1 LFKQNANNSIKNKI
15 KTTSINTILL
25 FFSIY
30 LCFGILEITSFCI
43 LAFKQNVLKTS
54 VKADMN
60 FLYNAGLPRIFKP
73 IGYNAESPGPWP
85 LLMSSSPAYKNDRWA
100 NDFWRY
106 EHRRYQIID
115 ETFQPNVIW
124 RSKYRRELY
133 VNIDKEGIRKTINPI
148 IDNPKKQID
157 IFMFGGSTMYG
168 TGVPDQFTIPS
179 ILSKMLNENG
189 NVFYKITNFGTGSYI
204 INQDMQLLFDVVR
217 KNNIPKIVIFYNG
230 INDTFSGVFS
240 PGKPGWYLG
249 SEQIE
254 KKLVSVQK
262 NEKWKYMLN
271 TMKLAAKVK
280 NKLFT
285 KELDNLFLND
295 YEKKAKAFI
304 DYYKK
309 SILLIRNVCE
319 YQNIVPIFI
328 WQPHL
333 LFGNKPNSEFEK
345 ALIKN
350 PTLLSIGSFN
360 QKEGIYLSK
369 AMKTTYTILENEGV
383 NIHGFYNFSRIFD
396 DIKETLFLD
405 YMHLGREGNT
415 IVSKQIV
422 KIINEYNVIFMKS
435 QK

>member
-1 LFKQNANNSIKNKI
+1 MFRKNINESIKNKI
-15 KTTSINTILL
+15 KNALINTILL

-30 LCFGILEITSFCI
+30 LCIGILEISSFCI
-43 LAFKQNVLKTS
+43 FAFKQNLLKTS

-60 FLYNAGLPRIFKP
+60 FLYNSGLPRIFKP
-73 IGYNAESPGPWP
+73 IGFHEETPGKWP
-85 LLMSSSPAYKNDRWA
+85 LLMSSSPAYKNDSWA
-100 NDFWRY
+100 NDFWTY
-106 EHRRYQIID
+106 EHKRYQICD
-115 ETFQPNVIW
+115 EKFQPNVIW
-124 RSKYRRELY
+124 RNKYRRELY

-148 IDNPKKQID
+148 MDNPKKQID

-179 ILSKMLNENG
+179 ILSKMLNVNG

-204 INQDMQLLFDVVR
+204 IDQDMQLLFDEIR
-217 KNNIPKIVIFYNG
+217 KKNIPKIAIFYNG
-230 INDTFSGVFS
+230 INDTFAGVFS

-254 KKLVSVQK
+254 KKMVSAQNK
-262 NEKWKYMLN
+262 KWYFMSN
-271 TMKLAAKVK
+271 SMKLAAKVN

-285 KELDNLFLND
+285 KEPDNLFLND
-295 YEKKAKAFI
+295 YAKKAIAFI

-345 ALIKN
+345 ALINN
-350 PTLLSIGSFN
+350 PTLLAIGSFN

-383 NIHGFYNFSRIFD
+383 HIHGFYNFSRIFD

-415 IVSKQIV
+415 IVSKQIL
-422 KIINEYNVIFMKS
+422 KLIYEYNENF
-435 QK
+435 